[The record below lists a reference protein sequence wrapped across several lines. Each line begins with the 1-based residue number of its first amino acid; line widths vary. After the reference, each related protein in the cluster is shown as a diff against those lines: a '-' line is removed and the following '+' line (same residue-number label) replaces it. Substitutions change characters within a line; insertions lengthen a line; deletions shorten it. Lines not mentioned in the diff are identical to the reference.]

1 MDLVGSD
8 HCEDQ
13 NPDVDISTS
22 SNRMSEPAEIIIEYE
37 HTFTSTDAKIGHSTP
52 KRKRNESMSAAVR
65 DGGLKRL
72 TSPQSDNCDV
82 LSISSTTVTASE
94 CNISNNSDTVLARND
109 SSITLSASSLSATVT
124 ASSDDEPRE
133 LPSISGKMTRHRQIM
148 QQRSKMHK
156 HVWNI
161 SGKTVGSAEKTIAS
175 LKKKIKNLQQQNRRL
190 KSKVYSQQ
198 SLMEY
203 LRETCGLTPNAGL
216 VLNASVDDGTK
227 EILKRFIKGKSKQKY
242 NASLRAFALTLHFYS
257 SKAYD
262 FVREQF
268 NKSLPH
274 PHTLIK
280 WYQRIN
286 GAPGFSMEAKNNLLC
301 KVQTEQKHGRKVLCN
316 LVMDSMAIRRRIE
329 WNGQKWTGYIDL
341 GFDMDGDK
349 LPEVKEALVMMLVA
363 INGKWKLPVGYFFI
377 NGLSGEEQ
385 ANLVSNLLTFIHD
398 TGVIICSVTFDGASQ
413 NISMIKH
420 LGADLKI
427 VNLKTWFPHPV
438 DSHRVYV
445 YLDPCHM
452 LKLIRNCLATYKN
465 FKTDQNELV
474 SWEYF
479 EKLVNIQNNE
489 GLRAATKI
497 KERHVKWENE
507 KMKVCLA
514 AQTFSKSVADAL
526 RFLETDLGLKEFEGA
541 SATANFAEM
550 INNIF
555 DIFNSNSRYSKY
567 EFKQGL
573 DVNNAQQIFVYL
585 EQCKTYFEGL
595 KTETTPVLQCR
606 RKTGFLGFLICMASL
621 QQFYLEYVIEFKYLN
636 YILTYKLSQDHIE
649 LFFSAVRS
657 KGGCNNNPT
666 ARQFESIFKRLLLHC
681 DIKGSKYGNVVSL
694 DNTSILGTTYINT
707 LTKTNCGNILSE
719 NDDYMENTTEVLIFG
734 SCSLHLWQ
742 LTPYVCDIVA
752 YISGFVVKN
761 LKKCVSCHE
770 CLLLM
775 ESSETRSL
783 LQKRKQCGNLTRASN
798 YVIKVCEE
806 GERSVRSLK
815 AISSIFSNKLG
826 NIEKYLVSYTLRKL
840 NTSIFEVFGD
850 HVLDDSFENNHSL
863 QLTKMILAKY
873 IRLRLHHES
882 NLASEFGRRYRSDLT
897 KSILFRNQ

>member
-1 MDLVGSD
+1 
-8 HCEDQ
+8 
-13 NPDVDISTS
+13 
-22 SNRMSEPAEIIIEYE
+22 
-37 HTFTSTDAKIGHSTP
+37 
-52 KRKRNESMSAAVR
+52 
-65 DGGLKRL
+65 
-72 TSPQSDNCDV
+72 
-82 LSISSTTVTASE
+82 
-94 CNISNNSDTVLARND
+94 
-109 SSITLSASSLSATVT
+109 
-124 ASSDDEPRE
+124 
-133 LPSISGKMTRHRQIM
+133 
-148 QQRSKMHK
+148 
-156 HVWNI
+156 
-161 SGKTVGSAEKTIAS
+161 
-175 LKKKIKNLQQQNRRL
+175 
-190 KSKVYSQQ
+190 
-198 SLMEY
+198 
-203 LRETCGLTPNAGL
+203 
-216 VLNASVDDGTK
+216 
-227 EILKRFIKGKSKQKY
+227 
-242 NASLRAFALTLHFYS
+242 
-257 SKAYD
+257 
-262 FVREQF
+262 
-268 NKSLPH
+268 
-274 PHTLIK
+274 
-280 WYQRIN
+280 
-286 GAPGFSMEAKNNLLC
+286 MEAKNNLLC

-377 NGLSGEEQ
+377 SGLSGEEQ

-427 VNLKTWFPHPV
+427 GNLKTWFPHPV

-783 LQKRKQCGNLTRASN
+783 LQKRKQYGNLTRASN

-850 HVLDDSFENNHSL
+850 HILDDSFENNHSL